1 MEEIIIKAFDEVSSL
16 IRYNSSHDDYQYNRN
31 DDDVVDDNGIKIEEE
46 EEEEEGSSN
55 TSVDGGRISDSIR
68 LQLYGYYKC
77 ATSPPSRDDGV
88 IVTASLLPPQRR
100 KPRPSFLDPVG
111 RAKYDAHTRIYTELY
126 REVAAAT
133 DTTASSDGTG
143 DDATSASFSTTAVVT
158 EKIRILAM
166 KHYIE
171 TAASQ
176 THHGI
181 GRKCAIINH
190 EMQEE
195 LDHCGGAAA
204 IAAST
209 ATGGGSIAS
218 GATAKKSPL
227 GHEVTSSSSSS
238 SASLPSAEM
247 TASTTTTTK
256 VDGSTTTTPSSTA
269 PPFPRRKQAI
279 PSSSTAPNW
288 GTTLTKPITPNSST
302 ITTTSFLSSYL
313 PPPLLPRGQLDIS
326 IRDLLYALSICLLHG
341 MHSLLVEGILS
352 SSLVNRLLP
361 NCIKILL
368 DMIFVSSTFHPRR
381 WGQMYEKEI
390 ERVWLEDI
398 DVVGAISTKSDNIE
412 GDGKNDED
420 YLLEDSHCHH
430 RRHVVVGLSVRTL
443 LDLYLS
449 TKSFPVGSEVIIVP
463 PVSIPGM
470 VGVLEYHGMTLVPV
484 DLPTSGG
491 ARTKKEDEDDEQELI
506 SETLIPANY
515 CYWGLNTPGVEAAVS
530 SRTVAILVVH
540 PFGAVMSP
548 LEMKIL
554 RRIANERGLEIWE
567 DCAQCYTGGGSRGER
582 GSSDTRQK
590 ILSPKES
597 VSRFETKQSIAP
609 TIQQPVGYTG
619 SRCANISFFS
629 FGPIKTSTALGGGL
643 AILREEQK
651 KKNEK
656 DGAKKVAINA
666 EETSK
671 TMRRIQ
677 ETMYT
682 SQTNVSYLLRIGK
695 CFVLHLISQSRFLC
709 GLVKCLVVQ
718 FFGWDYDDF
727 LVSVTRGFS
736 TPTTAMAMGTPTTTT
751 LHGRSNDN
759 KKVEDVEHDASNNR
773 ARAGGDKSHNSN
785 SNQLF
790 IRQLRRRPCPAMMSL
805 LHRRL
810 LDSES
815 TISRERQRR
824 NRCRSFARQL
834 RSDLR
839 IKNKISLLENV
850 DDGVFDTMYGWV
862 FPVQLPNPKR
872 ASELL
877 LSMGY
882 DAPRGMTQLKPIIA
896 FDENN
901 VDECPRARLAF
912 DHILYLPVTNS
923 SFTSKDSKEL
933 IDALA
938 DVVTCTTSPAASCP
952 NVGFD
957 ERSHSVA
964 REDGEKALL
973 APWKGSVIFTTIAAL
988 CEWCF
993 PNPVHFTF
1001 RLVIM
1006 IAPWIAAGLACTVL
1020 SLLMLSRHMGP
1031 IYLKSSNTFANYCG
1045 MLFRSP
1051 FQNAHNGID
1060 DENKLFMQ
1068 SKTILEL
1075 ESTKVPSVG
1084 VARIGEPIKES
1095 NDLPMVIVT
1104 GATGFI
1110 GSLLL
1115 RELLLHRHSL
1125 SIGGVIVIV
1134 RTKRGKS
1141 ACVRI
1146 DRLLSQSMFDF
1157 LDDTEKQAVVHVV
1170 EGDVSLPSCGL
1181 RSEAIKS
1188 LCQRNVSHVFHCAA
1202 AVSFSQSLEDA
1213 ALSNITSTLQLL
1225 QLTKTLRRADAKF
1238 VYISTAFVH
1247 GGNTGSKSK
1256 PLPQETY
1263 SLQPYDPVELY
1274 KSMLGSQSYASAAMN
1289 ELGFPNTYTFSKC
1302 ICEHLLQANDEVN
1315 TIIIRPSIV
1324 GPSVQEPFEGWS
1336 GEKPSTIVAAA
1347 CLYLMFPFNMW
1358 CFGKDR
1364 APFVP
1369 VDVVCRFVVSKSF
1382 GDQCKHVEHAH
1393 HNSFEDEKKE
1403 STPFDISHESTHNT
1417 IATVSWDASSLP
1429 NTTFSW
1435 VAYAYTVTHLGAVCG
1450 HVNRVIAYTGLLF
1463 STKLFP
1469 WLNFNLNT
1477 FQRLHFMFVRIP
1489 LDVVLD
1495 VCARLPWKGRILS
1508 DLKALSPLIDL
1519 PMLFFPFANKSFFFE
1534 SDFVPPSDFNGG
1546 RYMFSC
1552 AVAAHRFI
1560 EKIKEQRKRRSS
1572 RHHDSNVRE
1581 YNDSSRSIL
1590 IAGVNHVKPISDLW
1604 WALTQPK
1611 GSIFIRFGG
1620 WILSKIFRFTSM
1632 EIEVDI
1638 ASFQI
1643 LSRALS
1649 SSTESETLHVVFA
1662 PTHRSFYDFLI
1673 VSYICFSLPELGLD
1687 MPHIAAASDFES
1699 IPLIGW
1705 LARKLQAFY
1714 LNRSGSKKEHNLE
1727 ENLMNITKSRDPV
1740 FIEFFIEGKR
1750 SRNGTFNKPKTG
1762 FLRCLAR
1769 TANDY
1774 IILPLTINY
1783 ESIPDQTSLI
1793 NEANYGHREEMSL
1806 GKLSKWMHNAITGR
1820 VFIGR
1825 VYVSASEATSMP
1837 KVSGRCIN
1845 ELAASIQTRQQ
1856 SRVMVSN
1863 YHIKA
1868 TALVL
1873 DLSEKEVTEALLEL
1887 RCQRW
1892 PSLSEKSPMHV
1903 PHDCDFQWA
1912 AMLHFGHLLG
1922 PFLAG
1927 SHPKWSRW
1935 ISPCANTVDVKV
1947 QHKALQKFLSRLM
1960 HCFEAAEIEVDKVLK
1975 LLQSKGFDAPDE
1987 KHIIQYLP
1995 IDANVPLFLMQEVV
2009 KEKVSANVPFIKS
2022 NANQYHRHDTIKNS
2036 PIFQCTTAADTESFG
2051 AWGYQDSYFVLN
2063 VGPNGSKY
2071 VQMKGSRYSISGK
2084 HLSFLVPFVEY
2095 ELNIVIDPKDHV
2107 FAKCNDLSAIPMSTL
2122 SSDDI
2127 GIILTLL
2134 GNDKSRISCTRVDRA
2149 RRGTGHTQKDLYELR
2164 TGVIG
2169 FRVPD
2174 AVVWPKNE
2182 REVEA
2187 LVSTASEYDWCLIP
2201 FGGGTNVTHS
2211 THCPPRDIDLRP
2223 MISVDMKLMSHILW
2237 VNEEDGL
2244 VNVQAGITGR
2254 ELIQS
2259 MAKRGFTIGHEPDS
2273 YEFSTL
2279 GGWIAT
2285 KASGMKQN
2293 RYGNIE
2299 DIVREV
2305 CVIGGNGRM
2314 SHNHMVDKT
2323 SIGRSSMG
2331 IDLKSIMLGSEGC
2344 MGIIVSAVLKIWP
2357 IADLQSYESVLL
2369 PDLDVGIQFI
2379 KDVAKMRGLKP
2390 ASVRLLDND
2399 QFRLGQALKG
2409 SDLSWIESIQSYV
2422 MKRIG
2427 FHFGNLS
2434 EKSVVCATIAFE
2446 GTCAE
2451 VKFQKKCVRDLAHV
2465 HGGFLAGSKVG
2476 KSGYDLTFA
2485 IAYLRDFAID
2495 YNILSESFETFVP
2508 WSKIQQLIQ
2517 ATKQSIYAEH
2527 KNRSLPGNPFVCC
2540 RITQI
2545 YDDGVCVYF
2554 YFCMSMKGVSDPS
2567 NVFSCIERSARREIM
2582 MNGGTL
2588 SHHHGLGKL
2597 RSEFAP
2603 YFFSQ
2608 GYVDALVSMK
2618 AAIDPMNTFGARNG
2632 IFAHRHELYSGAE
2645 QVNEE
2650 ITA

>member
-1 MEEIIIKAFDEVSSL
+1 MEKIIITKAFDEVSSL
-16 IRYNSSHDDYQYNRN
+16 IRNSSQYDR
-31 DDDVVDDNGIKIEEE
+31 DDDD
-46 EEEEEGSSN
+46 EEGRSSN
-55 TSVDGGRISDSIR
+55 GGGESISDSIR

-77 ATSPPSRDDGV
+77 ATSSPTSPHDNDDDDDN
-88 IVTASLLPPQRR
+88 SLLLPQRT
-100 KPRPSFLDPVG
+100 KPRPSFFDPVG
-111 RAKYDAHTRIYTELY
+111 RAKYDAHSRIYTELY
-126 REVAAAT
+126 REVVVVMAAT
-133 DTTASSDGTG
+133 TATKTTANDSSDGTG
-143 DDATSASFSTTAVVT
+143 DDGATASASSSSTATILS

-166 KHYIE
+166 KYYVEI
-171 TAASQ
+171 AASQ
-176 THHGI
+176 KNHHGI
-181 GRKCAIINH
+181 GRKCAVIYH
-190 EMQEE
+190 KMQEE
-195 LDHCGGAAA
+195 LDHCACAAA
-204 IAAST
+204 STVST

-218 GATAKKSPL
+218 GATVEKLPL
-227 GHEVTSSSSSS
+227 GQEVTSSSSLPLV
-238 SASLPSAEM
+238 SLPSVEM
-247 TASTTTTTK
+247 NVSTTTTN
-256 VDGSTTTTPSSTA
+256 VDGSTTTTTTTSSSSTA
-269 PPFPRRKQAI
+269 PPCGRRKQTI
-279 PSSSTAPNW
+279 PSSSTASNS
-288 GTTLTKPITPNSST
+288 GVVLTTTA
-302 ITTTSFLSSYL
+302 TSFLSSYL

-341 MHSLLVEGILS
+341 THSLLVEGILS

-368 DMIFVSSTFHPRR
+368 DMIFVSSTFHPRK
-381 WGQMYEKEI
+381 WGQLYEKEI

-398 DVVGAISTKSDNIE
+398 DVMGAITTMSNNNNN
-412 GDGKNDED
+412 NDED
-420 YLLEDSHCHH
+420 NEKNNDEDNLEDGHCHH
-430 RRHVVVGLSVRTL
+430 RHVVVGLSVRTL

-449 TKSFPVGSEVIIVP
+449 TKSYSVGSEVIIVP
-463 PVSIPGM
+463 PLSIPGM
-470 VGVLEYHGMTLVPV
+470 VGVLEYHGVTLVPV
-484 DLPTSGG
+484 DLPTNGG
-491 ARTKKEDEDDEQELI
+491 ARTRKEDGDNEQELT
-506 SETLIPANY
+506 SEALVLAN
-515 CYWGLNTPGVEAAVS
+515 CCHWGLNTPGVEAAVT
-530 SRTVAILVVH
+530 SRTVALLVVH
-540 PFGAVMSP
+540 PFGAVMSQ

-554 RRIANERGLEIWE
+554 RRIADEHGLEIWE
-567 DCAQCYTGGGSRGER
+567 DCAQCYMSEGEGGGGER
-582 GSSDTRQK
+582 GSSDCTQQK
-590 ILSPKES
+590 NMSPKES
-597 VSRFETKQSIAP
+597 VSSLETKRKSM
-609 TIQQPVGYTG
+609 GYTG
-619 SRCANISFFS
+619 SRYANVSFFS
-629 FGPIKTSTALGGGL
+629 FGPIKTATALGGGL

-651 KKNEK
+651 KKKNDK
-656 DGAKKVAINA
+656 DGANKAAVTA
-666 EETSK
+666 EETAN

-677 ETMYT
+677 RTMYT
-682 SQTNVSYLLRIGK
+682 SQTNVSYLFRIGK
-695 CFVLHLISQSRFLC
+695 YFVLHLISQSRFLC
-709 GLVKCLVVQ
+709 GLVKFLVVH
-718 FFGWDYDDF
+718 FFGWYYDDF
-727 LVSVTRGFS
+727 VVSLTRGFS

-751 LHGRSNDN
+751 LHCRSNYD
-759 KKVEDVEHDASNNR
+759 KKVEDVEHDASN
-773 ARAGGDKSHNSN
+773 RAGAEGGKSHSSK

-790 IRQLRRRPCPAMMSL
+790 IRQIRRRPCPAMMSL

-839 IKNKISLLENV
+839 INNRVSLFETV
-850 DDGVFDTMYGWV
+850 DNGVSDTMYGWV

-872 ASELL
+872 ASQIL

-901 VDECPRARLAF
+901 VDKCPRARLAF

-923 SFTSKDSKEL
+923 SFTSKDGKEL
-933 IDALA
+933 IDALVE
-938 DVVTCTTSPAASCP
+938 VVACTTSPAASCP
-952 NVGFD
+952 NARVD
-957 ERSHSVA
+957 KRYHSVE
-964 REDGEKALL
+964 REDVEKALL
-973 APWKGSVIFTTIAAL
+973 TPWRGSVIFTTIAAL
-988 CEWCF
+988 CEWYF
-993 PNPVHFTF
+993 PVPVHFTL
-1001 RLVIM
+1001 RLVIV
-1006 IAPWIAAGLACTVL
+1006 IAPWIAAVLACTVL
-1020 SLLMLSRHMGP
+1020 SLLVLCRYMGP
-1031 IYLKSSNTFANYCG
+1031 IYLKSSNTFANYCD
-1045 MLFRSP
+1045 MLFQSP
-1051 FQNAHNGID
+1051 FQNTHNGID
-1060 DENKLFMQ
+1060 DDHKSFMQ
-1068 SKTILEL
+1068 SEAILEL
-1075 ESTKVPSVG
+1075 ESTKVPFVG
-1084 VARIGEPIKES
+1084 VARIGKPIKES
-1095 NDLPMVIVT
+1095 KDLPMVIVT

-1141 ACVRI
+1141 ACERI

-1157 LDDTEKQAVVHVV
+1157 LDDTEKQSLLHVM
-1170 EGDVSLPSCGL
+1170 EGDISLPSCGL
-1181 RSEAIKS
+1181 SSAAIDS
-1188 LCQRNVSHVFHCAA
+1188 LCQQNVSHVFHCAA

-1225 QLTKTLRRADAKF
+1225 QLTKSLRRVDAKF

-1256 PLPQETY
+1256 PLPQETF

-1274 KSMLGSQSYASAAMN
+1274 RSMLGSQSYASAAMN

-1302 ICEHLLQANDEVN
+1302 ICEHLLQVNRDVN

-1324 GPSVQEPFEGWS
+1324 GPSVKEPFEGWS

-1369 VDVVCRFVVSKSF
+1369 VDVVCRFIVSKSF
-1382 GDQCKHVEHAH
+1382 GDQCKHVEPGDL
-1393 HNSFEDEKKE
+1393 NKFEDEKKE
-1403 STPFDISHESTHNT
+1403 STLFDISHESTHST
-1417 IATVSWDASSLP
+1417 IATVSWDACSSP

-1450 HVNRVIAYTGLLF
+1450 HVNRVIAYAGLLF

-1477 FQRLHFMFVRIP
+1477 FQRLHFMFVRVP

-1495 VCARLPWKGRILS
+1495 VCAQLPLKGRILG

-1519 PMLFFPFANKSFFFE
+1519 PMLFFPFANKSFYFE

-1552 AVAAHRFI
+1552 AIAAHRFI
-1560 EKIKEQRKRRSS
+1560 EKIKEQRRRRSN
-1572 RHHDSNVRE
+1572 RRHDSNVRE
-1581 YNDSSRSIL
+1581 HNDSSRSIL
-1590 IAGVNHVKPISDLW
+1590 IAGANHVKPISDLW

-1649 SSTESETLHVVFA
+1649 SWTESKTLHVVIA

-1673 VSYICFSLPELGLD
+1673 VSYICFSLPELGLE

-1705 LARKLQAFY
+1705 LARKSQAFF
-1714 LNRSGSKKEHNLE
+1714 LDRNGSKKEHNLD
-1727 ENLMNITKSRDPV
+1727 ENLMNITKSKCGPV

-1762 FLRCLAR
+1762 FLHCLAR
-1769 TANDY
+1769 TASDY

-1783 ESIPDQTSLI
+1783 EGIPDQTSLL
-1793 NEANYGHREEMSL
+1793 NEANNGHRVEMSL
-1806 GKLSKWMHNAITGR
+1806 GKLSKWMYNAITGR

-1837 KVSGRCIN
+1837 KVSGRSIN

-1856 SRVMVSN
+1856 SRVMVSD

-1892 PSLSEKSPMHV
+1892 PSLSEKSQMHV

-1922 PFLAG
+1922 PYLAG

-1935 ISPCANTVDVKV
+1935 ISPCENRVDVKA
-1947 QHKALQKFLSRLM
+1947 QHKALQKLLLRLIQF
-1960 HCFEAAEIEVDKVLK
+1960 FEAAEIEVDKVLK
-1975 LLQSKGFDAPDE
+1975 LLQSKGFDSPDE

-1995 IDANVPLFLMQEVV
+1995 IDANVPLFLMQEVI
-2009 KEKVSANVPFIKS
+2009 KEKVSVNVPFIEY
-2022 NANQYHRHDTIKNS
+2022 NTNQFQRHDRNKYS
-2036 PIFQCTTAADTESFG
+2036 PIFQCTTDANTESFG

-2063 VGPNGSKY
+2063 VRPNGSKY

-2084 HLSFLVPFVEY
+2084 ELSCLLPFVEN
-2095 ELNIVIDPKDHV
+2095 ELKIVVNPKDQV
-2107 FAKCNDLSAIPMSTL
+2107 FTNCNDLSAIPMSKL

-2127 GIILTLL
+2127 GILL
-2134 GNDKSRISCTRVDRA
+2134 ALFGNDKTRISCTPADRV
-2149 RRGTGHTQKDLYELR
+2149 RRGTGHTQKDMYEVR
-2164 TGVIG
+2164 TGCIG

-2182 REVEA
+2182 LEVEA

-2211 THCPPRDIDLRP
+2211 THCPPRDIDPRP
-2223 MISVDMKLMSHILW
+2223 MISVDMKLMSKILW
-2237 VNEEDGL
+2237 VNGEDGL
-2244 VNVQAGITGR
+2244 VHVQAGITGR

-2259 MAKRGFTIGHEPDS
+2259 MAKLGFTIGHEPDS

-2314 SHNHMVDKT
+2314 SHNHMVDKV

-2344 MGIIVSAVLKIWP
+2344 IGIIVSAVLKIWP
-2357 IADLQSYESVLL
+2357 IADSQSHESVLL
-2369 PDLDVGIQFI
+2369 PDLDAGIQYV
-2379 KDVAKMRGLKP
+2379 KDIAKMRGLKP

-2409 SDLSWIESIQSYV
+2409 SELSWIESIQSLA
-2422 MKRIG
+2422 MKKIG

-2451 VKFQKKCVRDLAHV
+2451 VKFQKKRVRDLAHV

-2485 IAYLRDFAID
+2485 IAYLRDFAIN

-2508 WSKIQQLIQ
+2508 WSKIQQLINS
-2517 ATKQSIYAEH
+2517 TKQAIYNEH
-2527 KNRSLPGNPFVCC
+2527 KNRSLPGIPFVCC

-2554 YFCMSMKGVSDPS
+2554 YFCMSIKGVSDPS

-2582 MNGGTL
+2582 MSGGTL

-2603 YFFSQ
+2603 HFFSQ
-2608 GYVDALVSMK
+2608 GYLDALVSVK
-2618 AAIDPMNTFGARNG
+2618 EAIDPMNTFGARNG
-2632 IFAHRHELYSGAE
+2632 IFAHRSELCSRVE
-2645 QVNEE
+2645 QVNED